1 MFALDRSRKQEAR
14 FLEDFKL
21 RGECEER
28 RCHLLNDGGTTEGIP
43 TSTTSVCYTRPEEIP
58 ATTTLAT
65 TTTSVSTTSPEIDF
79 GNLPA
84 EIGGFNLLFVGTA
97 LLAGTLA

>member
-1 MFALDRSRKQEAR
+1 MVLLCISLRECAKICDNFQGCVA
-14 FLEDFKL
+14 L
-21 RGECEER
+21 RGTS
-28 RCHLLNDGGTTEGIP
+28 LPSLNDGGTTEGIP

>member
-1 MFALDRSRKQEAR
+1 MPKSVTISKAVSP
-14 FLEDFKL
+14 
-21 RGECEER
+21 CEER